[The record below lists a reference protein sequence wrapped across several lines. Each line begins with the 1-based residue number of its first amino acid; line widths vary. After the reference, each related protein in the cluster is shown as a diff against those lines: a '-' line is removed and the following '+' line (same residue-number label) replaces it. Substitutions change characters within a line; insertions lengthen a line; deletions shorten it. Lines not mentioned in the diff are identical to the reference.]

1 MPHIETQE
9 VQRIAAAQKE
19 QRRRESLAHAMQAMR
34 PSVDHTTAK

>member
-19 QRRRESLAHAMQAMR
+19 QRRRESLAHAMR